1 MAEGVVGDEAMT
13 GATTTAARPRVALVT
28 GAGGGLGPACVSRLV
43 DDGLTVVAVD
53 LSAEALKPLAD
64 HPSGRVHP
72 AQADVTSATDVAAVV
87 AAAVADHGGVDVVVN
102 MAGVI
107 RNAMLGK
114 ITDDDFGLVMA
125 THVNGTLNTMRAA
138 SPVMREQRYGRIV
151 NLSSIAVR
159 GSLTGGSYGAA
170 KGAIEG
176 LSRAAAIDLARYGIT
191 VNCVAPGVIASGMF
205 LTTPQDYQDEV
216 LRRAPMGRAGSPEE
230 VASCIAFLAGD
241 EASYVTGQTLF
252 VCGGLSIGF

>member
-1 MAEGVVGDEAMT
+1 MT
-13 GATTTAARPRVALVT
+13 GAGTTGARPRVALVT
-28 GAGGGLGPACVSRLV
+28 GAGGGLGPDCVSRLA
-43 DDGLTVVAVD
+43 DDGFTVVGAD
-53 LSAEALKPLAD
+53 LNDDALKPLAD

-72 AQADVTSATDVAAVV
+72 VRADVTSPTAVADVV
-87 AAAVADHGGVDVVVN
+87 ASAVADHGRLDVVVN

-138 SPVMREQRYGRIV
+138 SPVMRTQQYGRIV

-159 GSLTGGSYGAA
+159 GSLAGGSYGAA

-176 LSRAAAIDLARYGIT
+176 LSRAAAIDLARHGVT

-216 LRRAPMGRAGSPEE
+216 LRRAPMGRAGTPDE
-230 VASCIAFLAGD
+230 VAACIAFLAGHD
-241 EASYVTGQTLF
+241 ASYVTGQTLF

>member
-1 MAEGVVGDEAMT
+1 MGDAAMT
-13 GATTTAARPRVALVT
+13 GAETTAARPRVALVT
-28 GAGGGLGPACVSRLV
+28 GAGGGLGPTTVSRLAA
-43 DDGLTVVAVD
+43 DGFTVVAVD
-53 LSAEALKPLAD
+53 LSEQALKPLAD
-64 HPSGRVHP
+64 HPSGRV
-72 AQADVTSATDVAAVV
+72 ATARVDVTSPADVDAAV
-87 AAAVADHGGVDVVVN
+87 ASAVADHGGLDVVVN

-107 RNAMLGK
+107 RNAMLAK

-138 SPVMREQRYGRIV
+138 SPVMRDQQYGRIV

-159 GSLTGGSYGAA
+159 GSLAGGSYGAA

-176 LSRAAAIDLARYGIT
+176 LSRAAAIDLARHGIT

-205 LTTPQDYQDEV
+205 LTTPQDYQDDV
-216 LRRAPMGRAGSPEE
+216 LRRAPMGRAGTPDE
-230 VASCIAFLAGD
+230 VASCIAFLAGAD
-241 EASYVTGQTLF
+241 ASYVTGQTLF